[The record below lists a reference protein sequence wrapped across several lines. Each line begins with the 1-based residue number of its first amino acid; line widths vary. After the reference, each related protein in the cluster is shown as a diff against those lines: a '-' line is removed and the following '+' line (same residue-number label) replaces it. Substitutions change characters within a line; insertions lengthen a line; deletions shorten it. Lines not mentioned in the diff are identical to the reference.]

1 MLSSIIRM
9 PRAFLITAARNRES
23 AAMAHGPGSGL
34 EVFRVIPKNVILS
47 STPSFL
53 MPYWKRLE
61 ASPLGLRLAQGFFW
75 SLVGTILSRALSIL
89 SSILVARM
97 LGTVGMGELGIVQS
111 TVGIFGAFAG
121 LGMGVTATTYVAQFR
136 SGDPERAG
144 AILHLSA
151 LVTWISGALMTLV
164 MLALAPWFAQ
174 HTLAAPHL
182 TGIIRTGSLLL
193 LLGAINGAQ
202 TGALA
207 GLEAFKTIA
216 RLNVMIALL
225 TFPLMVSG
233 AAWYGLTGAVCG
245 LVGSLAANCLLSHLA
260 LRREAAAAGIPITDK
275 LQPEDWAILWRFSM
289 PSVLCG
295 VVFGPANW
303 ACSAL
308 LVNRPDGYAEMG
320 IYNVTQ
326 SWFNAVVFLP
336 GVLAQ
341 VILPLLSSH
350 AADAGKHSSRRLV
363 SLAIKANAIAVI
375 PVVLL
380 IWAASPLIMGFYGAG
395 FRSGW
400 PVMAVAVATAG
411 ILAIQLPPVQAL
423 TAAGHMWGVF
433 FTYVTYGLAFVA
445 LTYTLAD
452 WGALGMA
459 TARCLAYVVNAIWVF
474 SFASRLLW
482 TESITGPA
490 QTMAPISE

>member
-1 MLSSIIRM
+1 MFSVISKN
-9 PRAFLITAARNRES
+9 LI
-23 AAMAHGPGSGL
+23 
-34 EVFRVIPKNVILS
+34 VS
-47 STPSFL
+47 STPGFL
-53 MPYWKRLE
+53 MPYWKRLQ
-61 ASPLGLRLAQGFFW
+61 ASPLGLRLAHGFFW
-75 SLVGTILSRALSIL
+75 SLVGTVLSRALSIA

-97 LGTVGMGELGIVQS
+97 LGTVGMGELGIIQS

-121 LGMGVTATTYVAQFR
+121 LGMGLTATTYVAQYR
-136 SGDPERAG
+136 SRDPQRAG

-164 MLALAPWFAQ
+164 MVALAPWFAQ

-182 TGIIRTGSLLL
+182 TGLIRAGSLLL

-216 RLNVMIALL
+216 RLNVMVGLL

-245 LVGSLAANCLLSHLA
+245 LVGSLAANCLLSHRA
-260 LRREAAAAGIPITDK
+260 LRREAAVAGIPIASK
-275 LQPEDWAILWRFSM
+275 LQSEDWAILWQFSL

-303 ACSAL
+303 ACNAL

-341 VILPLLSSH
+341 VVLPLLSSQ
-350 AADAGKHSSRRLV
+350 AGEVGKHSSRRLV
-363 SLAIKANAIAVI
+363 GLAIKANAIAVV
-375 PVVLL
+375 PVVLF
-380 IWAASPLIMGFYGAG
+380 IAAASPVIMGLYGPE
-395 FRSGW
+395 FCDGW
-400 PVMAVAVATAG
+400 PVMAVVVTTAG
-411 ILAIQLPPVQAL
+411 ILAIQFPPVQAL
-423 TAAGHMWGVF
+423 TAAGRMWGVF

-445 LTYTLAD
+445 LTYILAD

-459 TARCLAYVVNAIWVF
+459 TARCLAYILNAIWVF

-482 TESITGPA
+482 METMTRPA
-490 QTMAPISE
+490 QTMSAITE